1 MKPLLFFFTALSF
14 LLSGFATA
22 HDSTDVRTGWYH
34 AARQELA
41 RMLAGN
47 APLSYERALF
57 CIENAFHSNGL
68 DSLHYRHTLDRH
80 TRHIRGLMEANRDA
94 IPQRFRPGL
103 SESMALQQNRYEKAL
118 ANWAIFTYMTDTTY
132 IGGQY
137 AHLPF
142 SYSFQDPLGTL
153 DWTHTQVTALLS
165 RGTGNC
171 FALASLFRIFSERLD
186 SEAALCTAPG
196 HIYIRHADH
205 KGIYYNVEAATRSFP
220 GTGSIATLT
229 YTSDEAISSG
239 IALRALDTKQSVA
252 LCLVYLAKGYLYGQ
266 PAPDDTFA
274 MDCAELALHYD
285 SLCLSAL
292 LLKAEALEN
301 RLLRTPH
308 SPDLQGDNKDFAA
321 LEFLTR
327 RLYQLGYRQM
337 PLSMKEI
344 IIGRLRKDS
353 TAIRI
358 GATDHTPRP
367 FREISPEPIP
377 YASLSWGR
385 LEEMHADKPAERYGR
400 TLFDTRSG
408 TITGFA
414 GDSVFFNDYF
424 FDPVVFAWQIDPLAH
439 KYPSL
444 SPYHAFA
451 NNPILYVDE
460 DGRENTIYLVIATDR
475 NGKPSISKETAKE
488 IENKA
493 NEYFKLMGLN
503 TTVIV
508 YNETNLG
515 NFNLNNTD
523 LNDGYVVIGTNRES
537 IINKVSSIDKDF
549 SDKLQVGWTAKFNP
563 EKSNLNSKGIVI
575 DYLNIEEVQD
585 KFQGLKALSQE
596 EFAALSIVHGAG
608 HNSGVMKAN
617 GDHLDSGI
625 MGDLSHQEA
634 VLRNYGKEGAFDQFI
649 FNLDNPNNEKY
660 GKGIRKTFEWKAES
674 NDNYIDNKV
683 KNSYPQLTE

>member
-34 AARQELA
+34 AARQELT

-80 TRHIRGLMEANRDA
+80 TRRIRGLMEANRDA
-94 IPQRFRPGL
+94 VPQHFRPGL

-274 MDCAELALHYD
+274 MDCAELALRYD

-321 LEFLTR
+321 LESLTR

-400 TLFDTRSG
+400 TLFDARSG

-414 GDSVFFNDYF
+414 DSVFFNDYF

-460 DGRENTIYLVIATDR
+460 DGRENIIYLAIAKD
-475 NGKPSISKETAKE
+475 KEGRPEIDINDAKSM
-488 IENKA
+488 IQKT
-493 NEYFKLMGLN
+493 NELLKTTMGLN
-503 TTVIV
+503 TRLVLMEEGTILE
-508 YNETNLG
+508 ETDNVVTIG
-515 NFNLNNTD
+515 INRNNIQKEMANYSPGFANSQEIED
-523 LNDGYVVIGTNRES
+523 WVNANDPS
-537 IINKVSSIDKDF
+537 
-549 SDKLQVGWTAKFNP
+549 NP
-563 EKSNLNSKGIVI
+563 EKGNNRISLDKIGGVVDVDDLQKGLLGAAILYPPDKLAEVERNIQKNDPHIIVGLAI
-575 DYLNIEEVQD
+575 IHASGHAAQIGHTYNIMV
-585 KFQGLKALSQE
+585 
-596 EFAALSIVHGAG
+596 
-608 HNSGVMKAN
+608 
-617 GDHLDSGI
+617 
-625 MGDLSHQEA
+625 
-634 VLRNYGKEGAFDQFI
+634 EGASMQ
-649 FNLDNPNNEKY
+649 E
-660 GKGIRKTFEWKAES
+660 GIRNGTHATHYAEIKGDDRKAWDNRYSTNKASTFKAVGKRPVRTK
-674 NDNYIDNKV
+674 ID
-683 KNSYPQLTE
+683 

>member
-1 MKPLLFFFTALSF
+1 MKSLLFFFTALTF
-14 LLSGFATA
+14 LLPGVAAAYGSGNAQA
-22 HDSTDVRTGWYH
+22 GWYQ
-34 AARQELA
+34 AARQELMH
-41 RMLAGN
+41 MLEGK

-57 CIENAFHSNGL
+57 CIENAFHNNRL
-68 DSLHYRHTLDRH
+68 DSLHYRHMLDTH
-80 TRHIRGLMEANRDA
+80 TRRIRGLMDANRDYA
-94 IPQRFRPGL
+94 AQNFRTSPT
-103 SESMALQQNRYEKAL
+103 ESVALQQTRYEKAL
-118 ANWAIFTYMTDTTY
+118 ANWAIFAYMTDTTY

-142 SYSFQDPLGTL
+142 RYSFQDPLGTH
-153 DWTHTQVTALLS
+153 DWTHTQVSALLS

-205 KGIYYNVEAATRSFP
+205 KGVYYNTEVATRSFP
-220 GTGSIATLT
+220 GTGSMATLT
-229 YTSDEAISSG
+229 YTTDEAIRSG
-239 IALRALDTKQSVA
+239 IALRTLDTKQSVA
-252 LCLVYLAKGYLYGQ
+252 LCLVYLAKGYLYSQ
-266 PAPDDTFA
+266 SAPDDTFA
-274 MDCAELALHYD
+274 MDCAELALRYD

-301 RLLRTPH
+301 RLLRTHRTPG
-308 SPDLQGDNKDFAA
+308 QWRGDKDFAE
-321 LEFLTR
+321 LESLTC
-327 RLYQLGYRQM
+327 RLYRLGYRQM

-353 TAIRI
+353 TTIRI
-358 GATDHTPRP
+358 GATDHTPQP
-367 FREISPEPIP
+367 FRAISTEQPP
-377 YASLSWGR
+377 YATLSWGR
-385 LEEMHADKPAERYGR
+385 LEEMHADKPVERYGR

-414 GDSVFFNDYF
+414 RDSVFFNDYF

-460 DGRENTIYLVIATDR
+460 DGRENTIYLVIATDK

-537 IINKVSSIDKDF
+537 IINKVSSFDKDF

-585 KFQGLKALSQE
+585 KFHGLKALSQE